1 MREILLKYICK
12 ERKNMR
18 YVKLISFLLVIIG
31 ALNWGLVGVFNFD
44 LVARLMGDMT
54 VWSRI
59 VYALVGA
66 GGLVSLVAVAAN
78 DNSCF

>member
-1 MREILLKYICK
+1 
-12 ERKNMR
+12 MR

-66 GGLVSLVAVAAN
+66 GGLVSLVAMAAN
-78 DNSCF
+78 AYISNLFSCSVISLCLLS

>member
-66 GGLVSLVAVAAN
+66 GGLVSLVAMAAN

>member
-1 MREILLKYICK
+1 
-12 ERKNMR
+12 MR

-31 ALNWGLVGVFNFD
+31 ALNWGLIGVFNFD

-66 GGLVSLVAVAAN
+66 GGLVALVTMAAR
-78 DNSCF
+78 DNSCL

>member
-1 MREILLKYICK
+1 
-12 ERKNMR
+12 MR
-18 YVKLISFLLVIIG
+18 YIKLVSFLLVIIG

-44 LVARLMGDMT
+44 LVARLLGDMT

-66 GGLVSLVAVAAN
+66 GGLVSLVAMAAN
-78 DNSCF
+78 DNSCL

>member
-1 MREILLKYICK
+1 
-12 ERKNMR
+12 MR

-44 LVARLMGDMT
+44 LVARLLGDMT

-66 GGLVSLVAVAAN
+66 GGLVSLVAMAAN
-78 DNSCF
+78 GNSCL